1 MMTVV
6 KRLVGALLALA
17 GLALTVVG
25 VWFAMQLGTSG
36 TARFTVRPATTDPVL
51 IRPDVLNRVDADV
64 VVTATP
70 GAGGTV
76 WMALANPSD
85 ATAVLGSARHVDVT
99 GVSVQ
104 DWELETAVRGSGAA
118 TELGA
123 ADLWRQQDEGTGP
136 VSLTVQQD
144 EAPETLVVA
153 TEGAPLRSLTFTV
166 VHKTWFVEAVVA
178 ALVGLFLLVVGVVL
192 LWPRRHPRPAEAAP
206 PAGPDAPDA
215 PAAPAAPGPTAD
227 PSDVPDPRNPEEVTR

>member
-1 MMTVV
+1 MVTIV
-6 KRLVGALLALA
+6 KRVVGALLAVV

-25 VWFAMQLGTSG
+25 VWFATQLGSSG
-36 TARFTVRPATTDPVL
+36 SAEFTARPDTTDPVL

-70 GAGGTV
+70 GEDGSV

-85 ATAVLGSARHVDVT
+85 ATAVLGPARHVDVT
-99 GVSVQ
+99 GVSVR
-104 DWELETAVRGSGAA
+104 DWVLETTVRGTGAA

-123 ADLWRQQDEGTGP
+123 ADLWRQQDEASGP
-136 VSLTVQQD
+136 ATLTVQQS

-153 TEGAPLRSLTFTV
+153 TRGAPLRSLTFTV
-166 VHKTWFVEAVVA
+166 VDKTWFVEAVVA

-192 LWPRRHPRPAEAAP
+192 LWPRRHSRTADVAVPAVP
-206 PAGPDAPDA
+206 TAPDA
-215 PAAPAAPGPTAD
+215 PGAARADVDPAD
-227 PSDVPDPRNPEEVTR
+227 PSDAPDPQEVTR